1 MILVDSGYLIALAEP
16 RDSLHAVAM
25 RWSRTVNE
33 PLLLTDYILIE
44 VINHLSRTP
53 QQRAKSHLVLDEIRL
68 DLQYV
73 LVPASQDLLQQGLLL
88 HRRRPD
94 KAWSLTDCISF
105 TLMRDRGVTQALA
118 HDIHFTQAGFE
129 ALMREN
135 PTG

>member
-94 KAWSLTDCISF
+94 KA
-105 TLMRDRGVTQALA
+105 
-118 HDIHFTQAGFE
+118 
-129 ALMREN
+129 
-135 PTG
+135 